1 MSTLVSFLPRNGRG
15 LLLAGFATAMLAVAS
30 GASAQSYSAEFS
42 EKYNEGATALK
53 SRDMGK
59 AFSAAKAAQSVAKG
73 GQEKMVAALL
83 MANVAGQSGKYA
95 DQAEALEVLIASESV
110 PAGNKPAFHKTLAG
124 AYANLNKPDKAIVE
138 LKEAMKNGG
147 SPKDYD
153 DLATLYFGVR
163 DCKNGLE
170 ALDKATGG
178 KEATVQQLKFKDNCY
193 FQAKD
198 QNRLLTVAEELMRRD
213 SGNKNWFNQVL
224 AIHQE
229 RKIDELAI
237 FEMLRYGFDKDFLES
252 EADYLKMADKALD
265 IGTTAE
271 AQRVLEKGLS
281 KKVIKNLEKA
291 QRLLQQAKD
300 RAVEDAKSASQL
312 DAEAHAGKNGDTDV
326 RLGLRYFSMKQYDK
340 AADSLARALSAE
352 RVARVKRPDDANMVL
367 GISYLKINK
376 KADADKA
383 FSAAKSDTRMAPAA
397 KMWQGG

>member
-1 MSTLVSFLPRNGRG
+1 MSTLVSFLPRTGRG

-30 GASAQSYSAEFS
+30 GASAQNYSAEFS

-53 SRDMGK
+53 AHDMGK
-59 AFSAAKAAQSVAKG
+59 AFSAAKAAQSAAKG
-73 GQEKMVAALL
+73 GQEKMVAAML

-95 DQAEALEVLIASESV
+95 EQAEALEVLIASESV
-110 PAGNKPAFHKTLAG
+110 PAANKLAFHKVLAG
-124 AYANLNKPDKAIVE
+124 AYAQLNKPDKAIVE

-178 KEATVQQLKFKDNCY
+178 KDATVAQLKFKDNCY

-198 QNRLLTVAEELMRRD
+198 QTRLLAVAEELMRRD
-213 SGNKNWFNQVL
+213 GGNKNWFNQVL
-224 AIHQE
+224 AIHQDH
-229 RKIDELAI
+229 KIDELAI

-271 AQRVLEKGLS
+271 AQRVLERGIS

-300 RAVEDAKSASQL
+300 RAAEDAKTVGQL

-340 AADSLARALSAE
+340 AADSLARALSAD

-383 FSAAKSDTRMAPAA
+383 FNAAKSDTRMAPAA
-397 KMWQGG
+397 KMWQGS